1 MRRVRTFGRA
11 TKAEKNLGL
20 IAYSAYWQ
28 VMAPLALPW
37 RRVSQQEKRAW
48 QAAARATVRALIQTW
63 EEQTVREAKGHKDG
77 TL

>member
-11 TKAEKNLGL
+11 TRAERHLGL

-48 QAAARATVRALIQTW
+48 QAAARAAVRALIQTW
-63 EEQTVREAKGHKDG
+63 EEQTVQAARREEEEA
-77 TL
+77 